1 MTDIA
6 ALGKDGGVDVVAGD
20 RVGMEQGTHAQA

>member
-6 ALGKDGGVDVVAGD
+6 ALRQDGGVDVVAGD
-20 RVGMEQGTHAQA
+20 RVGLEQGAHAEA